1 MREREDRFRTM
12 ARRILILHDP
22 DSSPNSYLHL
32 FAGFELRQLDWRSY
46 GFKRPHDSHA
56 DLIVP
61 IAVDN
66 ETGVVE
72 LLRSFRQNPIAIP
85 IFPLLSADASSE
97 LLALVSDVAADFA
110 VWPTQRDE
118 VLQRA
123 TRIVGRSARVTDSIR
138 DRLTEQMGLAK
149 LVGADPAFLN
159 LIAKIPLIARSNSPV
174 LITGETGTGKELCAR
189 AIHHLSRRRDFPF
202 IAVDCG
208 AFPDHLFE
216 NEMFGHARGAFT
228 DAHRDQRG
236 LIAMA
241 EGGTLFLDEVD
252 SLSQSSQAK
261 LLRFLQERAYRPLG
275 ADKFVRAKVNVLA
288 ATNRDLEKMVAEHQ
302 LRSDLFFRLNVLRL
316 HMMPL
321 RDRRGDIPILA
332 RHFLN
337 ELCAEQ
343 GEPLKSMTA
352 DTTAELMR
360 AQWPGNVRELYN
372 VMHRAVV
379 FAEGPEIVPADVMP
393 ADAESC
399 EKGGQMLRLDGFR
412 QARARAIEAFERSYV
427 VETLRLYKGNITQ
440 SARFARQDRRAFG
453 RLVKRYGIDRNSI

>member
-1 MREREDRFRTM
+1 M
-12 ARRILILHDP
+12 AQRILILHDP
-22 DSSPNSYLHL
+22 DSSPQPYLHL
-32 FAGFELRQLDWRSY
+32 LAGFELRQLDWRSCRS
-46 GFKRPHDSHA
+46 KRPHDCHA

-66 ETGVVE
+66 ATWLSE
-72 LLRSFRQNPIAIP
+72 LLRSFRQKPIAIP
-85 IFPLLSADASSE
+85 IFPLISRDANSE
-97 LLALVSDVAADFA
+97 LLALVSEVAADFA
-110 VWPTQRDE
+110 VWPTQHDE

-123 TRIVGRSARVTDSIR
+123 TRIIGRSAREADSVR
-138 DRLTEQMGLAK
+138 DRLTEQMGMAK
-149 LVGADPAFLN
+149 LVGADPAFLI
-159 LIAKIPLIARSNSPV
+159 LIAKIPLIARSNGPV

-236 LIAMA
+236 LVAMA

-252 SLSQSSQAK
+252 SLSPSSQAK

-275 ADKFVRAKVNVLA
+275 ADKFVRAEVNVLA

-321 RDRRGDIPILA
+321 RDRRSDIPLLA
-332 RHFLN
+332 RHFLD
-337 ELCAEQ
+337 EICAEQ
-343 GEPLKSMTA
+343 GAPPKSMTTA
-352 DTTAELMR
+352 TTVELMR
-360 AQWPGNVRELYN
+360 ADWPGNVRELYN

-379 FAEGPEIVPADVMP
+379 FAQGPEIRPAEVMP
-393 ADAESC
+393 PHAESC
-399 EKGGQMLRLDGFR
+399 ENDDQTLRLDGFR